1 MNWLI
6 YGMVY
11 LGSALMVFNIYSY
24 VQYAR
29 RLQEKKDWGKE
40 RLYLHIPIIL
50 LVLFLL
56 GYLAV
61 GIFGKP
67 DLIISG
73 ILFGGSI
80 FVFIIFQLIQFIT
93 QRVQE
98 NEHLEAELKA
108 AEESTKTKNALLSS
122 ISHEMRTPMNAIIGL
137 DFIARQRQDLHP
149 ETRRQLEK
157 IDESARHLMA
167 LIDNILDMSDI
178 DSGHIVIKQ
187 DTFSLIDLLE
197 NINVI
202 LRGQCIAK
210 DLYYSYSVIGSLD
223 DFYVGD
229 QGKLRQVL
237 LSLLDNAV
245 KFTES
250 GTITF
255 LTEQIESAGNSRTL
269 RFIINDTGNGI
280 NPEFLPKIFD
290 KFTQEDTTSTDRY
303 GGIGLSLAVTKN
315 IVELMD
321 GTINAASDK
330 GIGSTF
336 TVTVKLG
343 ASDRK
348 ASPKTQMQAHPP
360 INVFAEKKPKGE
372 IISADKAP
380 ALEPEAAIEIPDAEP
395 AEPEQEKENIPAE
408 QPKGNRILIVEDVDL
423 NAEILADLLEMEDFS
438 SERAE
443 NGEIAVN
450 MFKDNPPNYY
460 DAILMDLRMPVMDG
474 LNAARNIRALDR
486 PDASS
491 IPIIALTAN
500 ASFDDRQNVIEA
512 GMNSHLSKPI
522 DSDLLFATLKKL
534 IPDRKTV

>member
-210 DLYYSYSVIGSLD
+210 DLYYSYSVIGTLD

-237 LSLLDNAV
+237 LSLLDNAI

-315 IVELMD
+315 IVELM
-321 GTINAASDK
+321 
-330 GIGSTF
+330 
-336 TVTVKLG
+336 
-343 ASDRK
+343 
-348 ASPKTQMQAHPP
+348 
-360 INVFAEKKPKGE
+360 
-372 IISADKAP
+372 
-380 ALEPEAAIEIPDAEP
+380 
-395 AEPEQEKENIPAE
+395 
-408 QPKGNRILIVEDVDL
+408 
-423 NAEILADLLEMEDFS
+423 
-438 SERAE
+438 
-443 NGEIAVN
+443 
-450 MFKDNPPNYY
+450 
-460 DAILMDLRMPVMDG
+460 
-474 LNAARNIRALDR
+474 
-486 PDASS
+486 
-491 IPIIALTAN
+491 
-500 ASFDDRQNVIEA
+500 
-512 GMNSHLSKPI
+512 
-522 DSDLLFATLKKL
+522 
-534 IPDRKTV
+534 

>member
-1 MNWLI
+1 MKWLI

-137 DFIARQRQDLHP
+137 DFIARQRPDLHP

-250 GTITF
+250 GTVTF
-255 LTEQIESAGNSRTL
+255 LTEQIESTGNSRTL

-280 NPEFLPKIFD
+280 APEFLPKIFD
-290 KFTQEDTTSTDRY
+290 KFTQEDTTSTGRY

-315 IVELMD
+315 IIELMD
-321 GTINAASDK
+321 GTIKATSDK
-330 GIGSTF
+330 RIGSTF

-360 INVFAEKKPKGE
+360 MNVFVEKKPKGV
-372 IISADKAP
+372 ILSADKAP
-380 ALEPEAAIEIPDAEP
+380 ALEAEAAAEISDTKP
-395 AEPEQEKENIPAE
+395 AEPEQEKENTLAEPAKE
-408 QPKGNRILIVEDVDL
+408 TRILIVEDVDL
-423 NAEILADLLEMEDFS
+423 NAEILSDLLEMEDFS

-450 MFKDNPPNYY
+450 MFKDSPQNYY

-474 LNAARNIRALDR
+474 LDAARNIRALGR

-491 IPIIALTAN
+491 VPIIALTAN
-500 ASFDDRQNVIEA
+500 ASFDDRQNVIDA

-522 DSDLLFATLKKL
+522 DSDLLFETLKKL
-534 IPDRKTV
+534 IPDRKSV